1 MRPAQTACGVESAG
15 RHNANIS
22 AIFHKKRQNI
32 YIFIHESDSGC
43 RVPQA
48 KVLLFWRYSTKS
60 AEILAPTMAKKTA
73 PLLPASNRL
82 LVDFGERLKLARLR
96 RKLTAKQ
103 VAERAGM
110 SPMTLRSLEAGG
122 SGVTMGAYLS
132 VMQTLGLQGDLEKL
146 AATDPLGRQL
156 QDARLAT
163 PRRSKQ
169 VASTPAAAAL
179 HTSGKRARASVS
191 PTAQAEGTATTA
203 SGHAVPDENRG
214 TTAADLT
221 ALLKPVSKR
230 HGGATRK

>member
-1 MRPAQTACGVESAG
+1 
-15 RHNANIS
+15 
-22 AIFHKKRQNI
+22 
-32 YIFIHESDSGC
+32 
-43 RVPQA
+43 
-48 KVLLFWRYSTKS
+48 
-60 AEILAPTMAKKTA
+60 MAKKTA
-73 PLLPASNRL
+73 PLLPASSRL

-110 SPMTLRSLEAGG
+110 SPMTLRSLEAGS

-146 AATDPLGRQL
+146 AAADPLGRQL

-169 VASTPAAAAL
+169 VASTPVAAAL
-179 HTSGKRARASVS
+179 HTSGKRASASVS
-191 PTAQAEGTATTA
+191 PTAQADGTATTA
-203 SGHAVPDENRG
+203 FGRAVPDENRG

-221 ALLKPVSKR
+221 ALLKPVGKR